1 MSHELSRYDK
11 MILVKSEILY
21 YKVLVIF
28 PRKNNKHMRIIPS
41 SIGHIIEFNKMIKN
55 LALR

>member
-1 MSHELSRYDK
+1 